1 MERLEAKWTVG
12 KLKRL
17 GNALRDG
24 AEPSDGLPDYD
35 DVMLFYNEAA
45 AQVEEEIDRHD
56 WRPVLGDLEP
66 RVTSRAKSIDTLR
79 EKLQR
84 TKTFPLPN
92 IQDVAGVRFEA
103 DMSLDQQDQV
113 AKQLAALFDP
123 AGEIDDIRKEPHSG
137 YRAIHVLFRFPTWD
151 GDVKASLQV
160 RVEVQIRTQLQSA
173 WANMYE
179 SVADVLGR
187 GIRYEEYPTESEE
200 ATLIAEL
207 HHLALDRIVK
217 LEHRRNE
224 AERVNAMHK
233 DSQRYLQTLMP
244 GPKGERVAED
254 VRSLGDRLELA
265 LASLQVLQQSYLD
278 EMQSIE
284 HRFATMREERKR

>member
-1 MERLEAKWTVG
+1 MEKLEARWTVG

-24 AEPSDGLPDYD
+24 AEPSSGLPDYD
-35 DVMLFYNEAA
+35 EVMLFYNEAA
-45 AQVEEEIDRHD
+45 VLVEEEIDRQD
-56 WRPVLGDLEP
+56 WGPILGELRP

-84 TKTFPLPN
+84 IKTYQLPN
-92 IQDVAGVRFEA
+92 IQDIAGVRFEA

-113 AKQLAALFDP
+113 AKLIAALLNPF
-123 AGEIDDIRKEPHSG
+123 GEIDDIRVAPHSG
-137 YRAIHVLFRFPTWD
+137 YRAIHVLLRLPTWD
-151 GDVKASLQV
+151 GDLRASLQV

-179 SVADVLGR
+179 AVADVLGR
-187 GIRYEEYPTESEE
+187 GIRYDEYPAESEE
-200 ATLIAEL
+200 AKLVAEL
-207 HHLALDRIVK
+207 QHLALDRITK

-224 AERVNAMHK
+224 AERVNGMHR

-254 VRSLGDRLELA
+254 VRALGKRLESVM
-265 LASLQVLQQSYLD
+265 ASVQVLQQSYLN